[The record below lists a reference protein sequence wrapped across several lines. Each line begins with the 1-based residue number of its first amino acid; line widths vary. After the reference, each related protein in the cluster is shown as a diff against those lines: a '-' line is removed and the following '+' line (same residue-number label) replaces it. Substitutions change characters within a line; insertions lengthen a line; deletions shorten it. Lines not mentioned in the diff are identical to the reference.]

1 MDSAK
6 ILFDKLTLDYINAEM
21 LGKQFENN
29 ILECKQKDR
38 PENGNIEMGDKAK
51 FAKCL
56 SGFANTG
63 GGVVVFGLDARKQ
76 DGIDEIT
83 AITPISELKKFES
96 GLREI
101 ESRVVERNIQGVEYK
116 RLETEPEKGLLAV
129 YIPQSL
135 TPPHRSLVDH
145 HFYIRAGGTF
155 QPLDLPL
162 IEDLFHRR
170 QQPKLSLIA
179 KLADS
184 LHIYVYLKND
194 GEVTAKDPYVVL
206 KLPEGLSL
214 TGYEL
219 DGNTRQFSCIA
230 LNSFNELSGHL
241 LAFKN
246 GSATPI
252 HPKSEVPL
260 FSLRIVNGQSAGRTF
275 KFNHYIYANDMKPV
289 EGEFVLST

>member
-6 ILFDKLTLDYINAEM
+6 ILFDKITLDYINAEM

-29 ILECKQKDR
+29 ILECKQKDS

-51 FAKCL
+51 FSKCL

-83 AITPISELKKFES
+83 AIVPISELKKFES
-96 GLREI
+96 GLLEI

-135 TPPHRSLVDH
+135 TPPHRSLVDR

-162 IEDLFHRR
+162 IEDLFQRR
-170 QQPKLSLIA
+170 LHPALSFEA
-179 KLADS
+179 KVTDGLN
-184 LHIYVYLKND
+184 IYIYLQNT
-194 GEVTAKDPYVVL
+194 GEATAKNPYLVFQ
-206 KLPEGLSL
+206 LPEGLSL
-214 TGYEL
+214 SGHEL
-219 DGNTRQFSCIA
+219 DGNTRQTSCVR
-230 LNSFNELSGHL
+230 LSSFNKLPGKFI
-241 LAFKN
+241 AFRN
-246 GSATPI
+246 GNMTPI

-260 FSLRIVNGQSAGRTF
+260 LSLLIINGQSVGRTF
-275 KFNHYIYANDMKPV
+275 KFNHYIYADDMAPV
-289 EGEFVLST
+289 VAEFVLMT